1 MTKSVIGEIK
11 GKSDEKV
18 IVVGAHLD
26 SWDVGEGAHD
36 DGAGIVQSIEV
47 LRTFKN
53 LKLKNNH
60 TIRVVC
66 FANEENGVRGGRTY
80 METVKKI

>member
-1 MTKSVIGEIK
+1 MWNEWTNDDQICHWRNQRKIRR
-11 GKSDEKV
+11 KV

-53 LKLKNNH
+53 LKLK
-60 TIRVVC
+60 I
-66 FANEENGVRGGRTY
+66 
-80 METVKKI
+80 IIP